1 MKYKLFAFIFLSFFF
16 SVTNASNDEKCFE
29 DSKSLITNLYKNYP
43 VDGNKIIESA
53 DRKTISRFFSN
64 QLTNMLVKD
73 YACRSNLNGV
83 CNIDFNIL
91 SNAQDDIGKFSILQ
105 ATDNIVT
112 VKFNTPTHG
121 EFIDFLIENKGVRV
135 SKHCVSEEQYRKNNI
150 IDLGTNSNGFG
161 TNSHLNAQGKKFKQ
175 ACKDA
180 KLNGII
186 SGFISGDE
194 PGEGA
199 MHIEITQ

>member
-1 MKYKLFAFIFLSFFF
+1 MKYKLFTFIFLSFFF

>member
-1 MKYKLFAFIFLSFFF
+1 MKYKLFTFIFLSFFF

-121 EFIDFLIENKGVRV
+121 EFNDFLIENKG
-135 SKHCVSEEQYRKNNI
+135 KCKLIKNIKYDN
-150 IDLGTNSNGFG
+150 NSN
-161 TNSHLNAQGKKFKQ
+161 LIKILQQ
-175 ACKDA
+175 
-180 KLNGII
+180 
-186 SGFISGDE
+186 
-194 PGEGA
+194 
-199 MHIEITQ
+199 

>member
-43 VDGNKIIESA
+43 VVGNKIIESA